1 MKWLIDEISDLLG
14 QLKQWQTWLGIGLV
28 SAFAGLAYLLATYA
42 FRTDAVL
49 VFLRQAGNSCRELSN
64 GTIIAMFC
72 GMIFFG
78 FTAVLTLGEFQRFVE
93 YRQRAAHREASQS
106 LLWGIIWGAVAVG
119 IAVGALVF
127 FKQYCR

>member
-1 MKWLIDEISDLLG
+1 MNPN
-14 QLKQWQTWLGIGLV
+14 TWML
-28 SAFAGLAYLLATYA
+28 FALAYLLATYA

-93 YRQRAAHREASQS
+93 YRQRAAHR
-106 LLWGIIWGAVAVG
+106 GVG
-119 IAVGALVF
+119 QGLGHRNHRALG
-127 FKQYCR
+127 R

>member
-1 MKWLIDEISDLLG
+1 MKWFIDEISALLE

-28 SAFAGLAYLLATYA
+28 GAFAGLAYLVATYA
-42 FRTDAVL
+42 FRTDAIL
-49 VFLRQAGNSCRELSN
+49 VFLRQAGSSCRELSN

-78 FTAVLTLGEFQRFVE
+78 FTAVLTLGEFQRFVQF
-93 YRQRAAHREASQS
+93 RQRAAHREARQA
-106 LLWGIIWGAVAVG
+106 LLWGISWAA
-119 IAVGALVF
+119 IAVTIALGALVF